1 MRGTAARIPQEAPFG
16 TWASPISAARAA
28 GAALR
33 LSQPR
38 IDGSHVYWLEGRPA
52 EAGRQTVMRAPLAGG
67 GAEELT
73 PGRSVRCLVHEYG
86 GGDYRV
92 REGLVVCA
100 DPAGGAFL
108 AGRDTRPLRS
118 ARAAARYGDFAF
130 SPDGR
135 WIIAVEEE
143 HGDGEVRNRLVAL
156 ASVGGE
162 RIVVAEAHDFV
173 SSPCFSPDGARLAFL
188 AWEHPDMPWDATTLY
203 VVAFGP
209 GGPRGS
215 PRAVAGG
222 GEESIFQPGFSP
234 GGVLRFVSD
243 RSGWWNPWQ
252 EGEGEPHAL
261 CPREGEFGLP
271 QWGLG
276 ASTWGHESEAVLWC
290 TVRASGR
297 DALGRLALP
306 GRILEELPLPFEIV
320 EGLHVASGAAA
331 FVGYGALRPPTLCV
345 LDLATRGLR
354 ELRTAFE
361 ADFEPGALS
370 APEAV
375 VFPSEVGRSAHAF
388 LYRPA
393 SARLRATAAER
404 PPLVVRSHGGPTGA
418 ASPAL
423 RLGLQYWTSRGFAV
437 IDVDYAG
444 STGYGRAYRNLL
456 RGQWGVRD
464 LADCAAAARFA
475 AAEGAADPARLLAS
489 GGSAGGYTTLC
500 LLTFRD
506 EFAAGASHYG
516 VADLEAL
523 ARDTHKFES
532 RYLDRL
538 VGPWPAR
545 ADLYRAR
552 SPVHSAERLSRPVIF
567 FQGLDDRVVP
577 PAQTEAM
584 VEALARRGVPHAYV
598 AFEGE
603 AHGFRRAENLETALE
618 GERWF
623 YAKILGFEAGPPP
636 PRVALRSAGGKGS

>member
-1 MRGTAARIPQEAPFG
+1 VRGTAARIPQRAPFG
-16 TWASPISAARAA
+16 TWTSPIGAARAA
-28 GAALR
+28 AAALR

-38 IDGSHVYWLEGRPA
+38 IDGAHVYWLEGRPA
-52 EAGRQTVMRAPLAGG
+52 ETGRQTVMRDSLAGG
-67 GAEELT
+67 AAEELT
-73 PGRSVRCLVHEYG
+73 PGRSARCLVHEYG
-86 GGDYRV
+86 GGDYAV
-92 REGLVVCA
+92 RAGLVVCA
-100 DPAGGAFL
+100 DPSGGGFL
-108 AGRDTRPLRS
+108 AGRETGPLRS
-118 ARAAARYGDFAF
+118 ARASARYGDFAF

-135 WIIAVEEE
+135 WIAAVEEE
-143 HGDGEVRNRLVAL
+143 HAEGAVTNRLVAL
-156 ASVGGE
+156 AAAGPE
-162 RIVVAEAHDFV
+162 RVVIAERHDFV
-173 SSPCFSPDGARLAFL
+173 SSPCFAPDGSRLAFL
-188 AWEHPDMPWDATTLY
+188 TWEHPDMPFDATSLRA
-203 VVAFGP
+203 VAFGP
-209 GGPRGS
+209 GGPAGT

-243 RSGWWNPWQ
+243 RSGWWNLWQ
-252 EGEGEPHAL
+252 EAEGGPRPL
-261 CPREGEFGLP
+261 CPRESEFGLP
-271 QWGLG
+271 QWVLG
-276 ASTWGHESEAVLWC
+276 ASTWGHEAEDALWC
-290 TVRASGR
+290 VERSAGR
-297 DALGRLALP
+297 DRLGRLAP
-306 GRILEELPLPFEIV
+306 GSGAFEGLPLPFDIV
-320 EGLHVASGAAA
+320 EGLALARGRAA
-331 FVGYGALRPPTLCV
+331 FVGYGASRPPTLCI
-345 LDLATRGLR
+345 LDLASRALR
-354 ELRTAFE
+354 ELRVAFE
-361 ADFEPGALS
+361 ADFEPGSLS
-370 APEAV
+370 EPEAV
-375 VFPSEVGRSAHAF
+375 VFPSAEGRSAHAF

-393 SARLRATAAER
+393 NAAFRGPAGER
-404 PPLVVRSHGGPTGA
+404 SPLVVRSHGGPTGA

-500 LLTFRD
+500 LLTFRG

-516 VADLEAL
+516 VGDLEAL

-538 VGPWPAR
+538 IGPWPER
-545 ADLYRAR
+545 ADLYRER
-552 SPVHSAERLSRPVIF
+552 SPVRHAERLSRPVIF

-603 AHGFRRAENLETALE
+603 GHGFRRLENLETALE

-636 PRVALRSAGGKGS
+636 PRVRLRGAGEERA

>member
-1 MRGTAARIPQEAPFG
+1 MRGKAARIPQQAPFG
-16 TWASPISAARAA
+16 TWASPISAERAA

-38 IDGSHVYWLEGRPA
+38 IDGAHVYWLEGRPA

-67 GAEELT
+67 AAEELT
-73 PGRSVRCLVHEYG
+73 PGRSVRSLVHEYG
-86 GGDYRV
+86 GGDYGV
-92 REGLVVCA
+92 REGLVVGA
-100 DPAGGAFL
+100 DPAGGALL
-108 AGRDTRPLRS
+108 AGREAGALRS

-135 WIIAVEEE
+135 WIVAVEEE
-143 HGDGEVRNRLVAL
+143 HGEGEVQNRLVAL
-156 ASVGGE
+156 ALAGGE
-162 RIVVAEAHDFV
+162 RVVISERHDFV
-173 SSPCFSPDGARLAFL
+173 SSPCFSADGARLAFL
-188 AWEHPDMPWDATTLY
+188 SWEHPDMPWDATTLRS
-203 VVAFGP
+203 VAFGSA
-209 GGPRGS
+209 GPAGA

-222 GEESIFQPGFSP
+222 AEESIFQPGFSP
-234 GGVLRFVSD
+234 GGALRFVSD
-243 RSGWWNPWQ
+243 RSGWWNLWQ
-252 EGEGEPHAL
+252 EGEGAPRAL
-261 CPREGEFGLP
+261 CPRPQEFGLP
-271 QWGLG
+271 QWVLG
-276 ASTWGHESEAVLWC
+276 SRTWGHEAEDALWC
-290 TVRASGR
+290 VARSAGR
-297 DALGRLALP
+297 DVLGRLTLASGTLA
-306 GRILEELPLPFEIV
+306 ELPLPFDVV
-320 EGLHVASGAAA
+320 EGLAVARGCAA
-331 FVGYGALRPPTLCV
+331 FVGYGASRPPTLCV
-345 LDLATRGLR
+345 LDLASRTLR
-354 ELRTAFE
+354 ELRVAFE
-361 ADFEPGALS
+361 SAFEPGSVA

-375 VFPSEVGRSAHAF
+375 VFPSEEGRSAHAF

-393 SARLRATAAER
+393 NPAFRAPAGER
-404 PPLVVRSHGGPTGA
+404 PPLVVRSHGGPTSA

-516 VADLEAL
+516 VGDLEAL

-538 VGPWPAR
+538 IGPWPAR
-545 ADLYRAR
+545 ADLYRER
-552 SPVHSAERLSRPVIF
+552 SPVHHAARLSRPLIF

-603 AHGFRRAENLETALE
+603 GHGFRRAENLETALE

-623 YAKILGFEAGPPP
+623 YAKVLGFEAGPPP
-636 PRVALRSAGGKGS
+636 PRVRLRGAGEESA

>member
-1 MRGTAARIPQEAPFG
+1 LRGTAARIPQQAPFG
-16 TWASPISAARAA
+16 TWASPIGAARAA

-33 LSQPR
+33 LAQPR
-38 IDGSHVYWLEGRPA
+38 LDGGFVYWLEARPL

-67 GAEELT
+67 AAEELT

-86 GGDYRV
+86 GGDYGV
-92 REGLVVCA
+92 RAGLVVCA

-108 AGRDTRPLRS
+108 AGREARPLRS
-118 ARAAARYGDFAF
+118 ARAGARYGDFAF

-135 WIIAVEEE
+135 WIAAVEEE
-143 HGDGEVRNRLVAL
+143 HGEGEVANRLVAL
-156 ASVGGE
+156 AAAGGE
-162 RIVVAEAHDFV
+162 RVVIADRHDFV

-188 AWEHPDMPWDATTLY
+188 SWEHPDMPWDATTLRA
-203 VVAFGP
+203 VAFGP
-209 GGPRGS
+209 AGPAGT

-222 GEESIFQPGFSP
+222 AEESIFQPGFSP
-234 GGVLRFVSD
+234 AGTLRFVSD
-243 RSGWWNPWQ
+243 RSGWWNLWQ
-252 EGEGEPHAL
+252 EGEAAPRAL
-261 CPREGEFGLP
+261 CPRESEHGLP

-276 ASTWGHESEAVLWC
+276 ASTWGHEADDALWC
-290 TVRASGR
+290 VARSAGR
-297 DALGRLALP
+297 DSLGRLAP
-306 GRILEELPLPFEIV
+306 SSGALEALPLAFDVV
-320 EGLHVASGAAA
+320 EGLAVGPESAA
-331 FVGYGALRPPTLCV
+331 FVGYGASRPPTLCV
-345 LDLATRGLR
+345 LDLASRALR
-354 ELRTAFE
+354 ELRVAFE
-361 ADFEPGALS
+361 SDFEPGSLA

-375 VFPSEVGRSAHAF
+375 VFPSEEGRSAHAF

-393 SARLRATAAER
+393 SAQFRAPAGER

-444 STGYGRAYRNLL
+444 STGYGRGYRNLL

-506 EFAAGASHYG
+506 EFAGGASHYG

-538 VGPWPAR
+538 IGPWPAR
-545 ADLYRAR
+545 ADLYRER
-552 SPVHSAERLSRPVIF
+552 SPVHHGERLARPVIF

-584 VEALARRGVPHAYV
+584 VAALARRGIPHAYV

-636 PRVALRSAGGKGS
+636 PRVRLRSGGEERR